1 MSWRVGFTSVGLAVA
16 GLVLACG
23 AMQAAVP
30 VRSAEELVSRNLSA
44 KGGVERLKS
53 VPGFRILAR
62 VLLPTAGLE
71 FPAIITTKRPNL
83 FYQESTI
90 RGQKVIAGFDG
101 EKGWIVNPLMGVL
114 APQEMQGSRLEMLK
128 RQLDLEGPLVDYK
141 AKGTTVEVAGH
152 DTLEGKSVTKLK
164 VTLKDGLV
172 EFFFVDDETGLEA
185 KTVKQ
190 IKDGDAIT
198 MLETR
203 YGNYQP
209 VDGVMVPHIVEQKA
223 AGQVLQFTIEHV
235 EIAESVDD
243 GLFKM
248 PRPTQATAQPPK

>member
-1 MSWRVGFTSVGLAVA
+1 MSRWPLVTARRIAVVV
-16 GLVLACG
+16 LVSCG
-23 AMQAAVP
+23 AAQVSAQAQ
-30 VRSAEELVSRNLSA
+30 SAEALVSRNLTA
-44 KGGVERLKS
+44 KGGVARLKA

-71 FPAIITTKRPNL
+71 FPAVITTKRPNR

-90 RGQKVIAGFDG
+90 RGAKVIAGYDG
-101 EKGWIVNPLMGVL
+101 EKGWIVNPLMGG
-114 APQEMQGSRLEMLK
+114 ANATEMQGSRLEMLK

-152 DTLEGKSVTKLK
+152 DTIEGKAVTKLK
-164 VTLKDGLV
+164 VTPKDGLV
-172 EFFFVDDETGLEA
+172 EFFFVDDETGLET

-198 MLETR
+198 TLETR
-203 YGNYQP
+203 YSNYQP
-209 VDGVMVPHIVEQKA
+209 VDGVMLPHIVEQKA

-235 EIAESVDD
+235 EITAADD
-243 GLFKM
+243 AVFKM
-248 PRPTQATAQPPK
+248 PAAAPQTAQSPK

>member
-1 MSWRVGFTSVGLAVA
+1 MACLAIA
-16 GLVLACG
+16 TIA
-23 AMQAAVP
+23 QAQ
-30 VRSAEELVSRNLSA
+30 SAEELVNRNLSA
-44 KGGVERLKS
+44 KGGAARLKS
-53 VPGFRILAR
+53 VPGLRISAR

-71 FPAIITTKRPNL
+71 FPVEITTKRPNW

-101 EKGWIVNPLMGVL
+101 EKGWIVNPLMGGLV
-114 APQEMQGSRLEMLK
+114 PQEMHGSRLEMLK
-128 RQLDLEGPLVDYK
+128 RQLDLAGPLLDYK

-152 DTLEGKSVTKLK
+152 DTIEGKSVTKLK
-164 VTLKDGLV
+164 VTPKDGLV
-172 EFFFVDDETGLEA
+172 EYFYVDDETGLET

-198 MLETR
+198 TLETR
-203 YGNYQP
+203 YSNYES

-235 EIAESVDD
+235 EIAAPDD
-243 GLFKM
+243 TLFRM
-248 PRPTQATAQPPK
+248 PTK

>member
-1 MSWRVGFTSVGLAVA
+1 MGLTVA
-16 GLVLACG
+16 GLVVACC
-23 AMQAAVP
+23 AMQAASRGP
-30 VRSAEELVSRNLSA
+30 SAEKLVSRNLSA
-44 KGGVERLKS
+44 KGGVARLKS
-53 VPGFRILAR
+53 VPGLRILAR

-71 FPAIITTKRPNL
+71 FPAVITTKRPNL

-101 EKGWIVNPLMGVL
+101 EKGWIVNPLMGAV
-114 APQEMQGSRLEMLK
+114 APQEIGGSRLEMLK

-152 DTLEGKSVTKLK
+152 DTIEGKAVTMLK
-164 VTLKDGLV
+164 VTPKDGLV

-190 IKDGDAIT
+190 IKDGDRIT
-198 MLETR
+198 TLETR
-203 YGNYQP
+203 YSNYQP
-209 VDGVMVPHIVEQKA
+209 VDGVMLPHVVEQKA

-235 EIAESVDD
+235 EIVSTVDD
-243 GLFKM
+243 AIFKM
-248 PRPTQATAQPPK
+248 PTPSQAAPQSPK